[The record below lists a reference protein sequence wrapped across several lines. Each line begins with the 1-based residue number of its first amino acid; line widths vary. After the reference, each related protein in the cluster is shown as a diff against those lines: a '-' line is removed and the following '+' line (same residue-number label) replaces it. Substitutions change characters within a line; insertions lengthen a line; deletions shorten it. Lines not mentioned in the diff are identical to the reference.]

1 MIPKCEPFL
10 NLTYDERQVIFSS
23 EKRENVETFS
33 TGINNRA
40 GRCYTCNSGALTKKD
55 EKI

>member
-10 NLTYDERQVIFSS
+10 NLTYDERQVIFPS
-23 EKRENVETFS
+23 EKRENAETFS
-33 TGINNRA
+33 TGINSRA
-40 GRCYTCNSGALTKKD
+40 GRCYTRNSGALTKKD

>member
-10 NLTYDERQVIFSS
+10 NLTYDERQVIFPS

-33 TGINNRA
+33 TGINSRA
-40 GRCYTCNSGALTKKD
+40 GRCYTRNSGALTKKD